1 MRKNSGFAL
10 SVGPKTA
17 LKIQVHYFQ
26 KKISSILSL
35 QMSQEGSGYLQKFE
49 RRVSLVLDRV
59 VMLDNSELSANG
71 LTIKDRGWV
80 SINKDSWLLQ
90 VIEADRSRGYSLKYV
105 LSTFF
110 ATFFSK
116 CMLSYAFMFFLM
128 TFRLHMTKISSI
140 KLKKKFSAHGRY
152 FSNLGVPPWQFFLD

>member
-17 LKIQVHYFQ
+17 LKIKVHYFQ

-105 LSTFF
+105 LSTFLQ
-110 ATFFSK
+110 FFFK
-116 CMLSYAFMFFLM
+116 MHVVICIYVFLM